1 MPEKIE
7 INITNNARAFVAL
20 TRRYIRREGVEDLIE
35 FLEKESDFFYA
46 PCSTIYHLSQEG
58 GLCAHSLS
66 VWEIFN
72 RLCEEFYP
80 TFPAESR
87 AIVSLYHDLCKHHTY
102 NPCRRSRKTGELYPN
117 GKPIWEDYDA
127 YEFVEELPL
136 GHGEKSVYL
145 LMKYIKLTD
154 EEALAIRWH
163 MGAFDEA
170 VKGGSRAMS
179 NAQQKSTAVSL
190 LHCADLI
197 STATGM

>member
-1 MPEKIE
+1 MYQKIE
-7 INITNNARAFVAL
+7 INLHNNARAFVAL
-20 TRRYIRREGVEDLIE
+20 CRRHIHRDGIENLIE
-35 FLEKESDFFYA
+35 FLEKESDFFHA

-80 TFPAESR
+80 DFPAESR
-87 AIVSLYHDLCKHHTY
+87 AIVSLFHDLCKHHTY
-102 NPCRRSRKTGELYPN
+102 NPCVKSRKTGEKWPN
-117 GKPIWEDYDA
+117 GKAKWEDYDA
-127 YEFVEELPL
+127 YDFVEELPL
-136 GHGEKSVYL
+136 GHGEKSLYL
-145 LMKYIKLTD
+145 LMKHINLTD

-170 VKGGSRAMS
+170 VKGGSRALS
-179 NAQQKSTAVSL
+179 NAQEKTPAVTL

-197 STATGM
+197 SASRGM

>member
-1 MPEKIE
+1 MTEKIE
-7 INITNNARAFVAL
+7 INIHNNARAFVAL
-20 TRRYIRREGVEDLIE
+20 CRRHIRRDGIENLIE
-35 FLEKESDFFYA
+35 WLEKESDFFYA

-80 TFPAESR
+80 QFPAESR
-87 AIVSLYHDLCKHHTY
+87 AIVSLFHDLCKHHTY
-102 NPCRRSRKTGELYPN
+102 NPCVRSRKTGETWPN
-117 GKPIWEDYDA
+117 GKPKWEDYDSF
-127 YEFVEELPL
+127 EFVEELPL
-136 GHGEKSVYL
+136 GHGEKSLYL
-145 LMKYIKLTD
+145 LMKHIPITD

-170 VKGGSRAMS
+170 VKGGSRALS
-179 NAQQKSTAVSL
+179 NAQGKTQAVTL

-197 STATGM
+197 STSGGM